1 MPTSPKIYASIWR
14 RIAAYLADYAILFTA
29 LISLQAVIFAVSNGF
44 PYKLLKTGL
53 QVELWIFLSI
63 SLPVWLYFAFSEQ
76 SFHQATIGKRLFR
89 LQVANINSSKI
100 GFGQAL
106 LRTVIKLTPW
116 ELTHLTLMLP
126 VPLWWD
132 PMPSLRPGIIIAYV
146 LIGIY
151 LVSMLLNSRKQSL
164 HDIIART
171 VVVEILKD
179 ETPQ

>member
-1 MPTSPKIYASIWR
+1 MSTSEKIYASIGR
-14 RIAAYLADYAILFTA
+14 RTVAYLADYAILFTA
-29 LISLQAVIFAVSNGF
+29 LISLQAVLFTVSNGF

-76 SFHQATIGKRLFR
+76 SSHQATIGKRMFR
-89 LQVANINSSKI
+89 LQVAATTGDRI
-100 GFGQAL
+100 GFGQAI

-132 PMPSLRPGIIIAYV
+132 PMPSLRPGIIIVYI
-146 LIGIY
+146 LIGMY
-151 LVSMLLNSRKQSL
+151 LLTMLLNSRRQSL
-164 HDIIART
+164 HDIIAQT
-171 VVVEILKD
+171 VVVEI
-179 ETPQ
+179 P